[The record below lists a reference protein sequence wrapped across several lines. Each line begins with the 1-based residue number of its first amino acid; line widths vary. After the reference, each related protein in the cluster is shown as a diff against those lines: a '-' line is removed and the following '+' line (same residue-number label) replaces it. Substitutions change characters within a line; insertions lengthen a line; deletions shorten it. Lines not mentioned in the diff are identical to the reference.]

1 MRSWI
6 VSALCAVTLL
16 TLTGILIGQQQGPIG
31 SPGSTVAKPRKGPDS
46 DQPDKKADEPA
57 ELPKIP
63 SQYKKDQQRQT
74 PTATFSTDVDVVS
87 LDVAV
92 MDNKGHFIPGIPPGN
107 FRVLEDSVPQKVSAV
122 TNGEAPLTITM
133 VIEFSN
139 KFQQL
144 YGPAWFQTMQ
154 LVWGF
159 ASTLKPEDYVAV
171 VAYDI
176 RPEILTDF
184 TTDRMKTQEALR
196 RLTIPAF
203 SEANLFDALTDT
215 ADRMSNIEGRRAILL
230 LSSGIDT
237 FSKITY
243 DQARKKVQ
251 EAGVPIYAIG
261 LMQML
266 REMMDARGYMGPIS
280 RMDFLQADN
289 EMRTFAKET
298 GGQAYFP
305 RFEGEYGQIFEAIH
319 TALRN
324 QYVLTYSP
332 TNKAHDG
339 TYRKIKVEL
348 VNPATNEPLAVKD
361 EKGKPVKYS
370 IVTKAGYKAPRAVE

>member
-1 MRSWI
+1 M
-6 VSALCAVTLL
+6 
-16 TLTGILIGQQQGPIG
+16 LIGQQQGPLG
-31 SPGSTVAKPRKGPDS
+31 SPGSTVSRPRKSADPE
-46 DQPDKKADEPA
+46 KKEDPA

-63 SQYKKDQQRQT
+63 SQYKKDKEGPAPST
-74 PTATFSTDVDVVS
+74 TFSTDVDIVT

-92 MDNKGHFIPGIPPGN
+92 MDNKGHFIPGIPAGN
-107 FRVLEDSVPQKVSAV
+107 FRVLEDNVPQQIKSVAA
-122 TNGEAPLTITM
+122 GEAPLTIAM

-139 KFQQL
+139 RFQQI
-144 YGPAWFQTMQ
+144 YGHTWFQTLQ

-184 TTDRMKTQEALR
+184 TTDRTKTQEALR
-196 RLTIPAF
+196 RLSIPAF
-203 SEANLFDALTDT
+203 SEANLFDAMTDT
-215 ADRMSNIEGRRAILL
+215 AERMSGIEGRKAILL

-266 REMMDARGYMGPIS
+266 REWMDARGYLGSIS

-289 EMRTFAKET
+289 QMRTFAKET

-305 RFEGEYGQIFEAIH
+305 RFEGEYGQIFGAIH
-319 TALRN
+319 EALRN
-324 QYVLTYSP
+324 QYVLTYMP

-348 VNPATNEPLAVKD
+348 VNPATNEALAVKD

-370 IVTKAGYKAPRAVE
+370 IVTKSGYRAPRPVE